1 MKPGASAKARSHK
14 KREVMKR
21 KDQPHTQY
29 GVETGCDHQAA
40 LIDYLY
46 DEATAIERA
55 RFERH
60 LQACSVC
67 SEELSSFR
75 RVRED
80 LGVWQAVVAPRT
92 EISIARSPVEV
103 FRELIGMLPVWARAA
118 AGAAVAAI
126 FLVAALSVSGAHIN
140 LREGTIGFGATAIGS
155 QPSNAR
161 GAETV
166 SLTREDI
173 ERMIDARTA
182 EVHASDQ
189 QQIEELR
196 TRLAGMNARLA
207 AADRDAMRLRV
218 EVANMRAE
226 QRALLARG
234 QSTLGEW
241 LFAVNGSREAWGGED
256 ERDD

>member
-1 MKPGASAKARSHK
+1 
-14 KREVMKR
+14 MKR
-21 KDQPHTQY
+21 KDQPRMQY
-29 GVETGCDHQAA
+29 RVEGDCDHKAA
-40 LIDYLY
+40 LIGYLY
-46 DEATAIERA
+46 DEATASERTA
-55 RFERH
+55 FELH
-60 LQACSVC
+60 LHECSVC
-67 SEELSSFR
+67 SEELSAFR

-80 LGVWQAVVAPRT
+80 LGSWQTVAAPRT

-103 FRELIGMLPVWARAA
+103 FRELIRMLPVWTRAA
-118 AGAAVAAI
+118 ATTAIAAI
-126 FLVAALSVSGAHIN
+126 LLIIVLSVSRAHIN
-140 LREGTIGFGATAIGS
+140 LREGTITFGANAAGS
-155 QPSNAR
+155 QASVSM
-161 GAETV
+161 GAAPEAV

-173 ERMIDARTA
+173 ERMIDARTT
-182 EVHASDQ
+182 EVRASDL

-196 TRLAGMNARLA
+196 TRLAGLDARLA
-207 AADRDAMRLRV
+207 AADRGAMRLRA

>member
-1 MKPGASAKARSHK
+1 
-14 KREVMKR
+14 MKR

-29 GVETGCDHQAA
+29 RVEGECDQQAA

-46 DEATAIERA
+46 DEATASERA

-67 SEELSSFR
+67 SEELSAFR

-80 LGVWQAVVAPRT
+80 LGSWQTVAAPRT
-92 EISIARSPVEV
+92 EISIARSPVAA
-103 FRELIGMLPVWARAA
+103 FREFIGMLPVWTRAA
-118 AGAAVAAI
+118 ATTAIAAI
-126 FLVAALSVSGAHIN
+126 LLIVVLSVSRAHIN
-140 LREGTIGFGATAIGS
+140 LREGTIGFGANAAGS
-155 QPSNAR
+155 QASNA
-161 GAETV
+161 GGDAAETV

-173 ERMIDARTA
+173 ERIIDARTP
-182 EVHASDQ
+182 EVRASDQ

-196 TRLAGMNARLA
+196 TRLAGLNARLA
-207 AADRDAMRLRV
+207 AADRDAMRLRA

-241 LFAVNGSREAWGGED
+241 LFAVNGSREAWGGDD
-256 ERDD
+256 EKDD

>member
-1 MKPGASAKARSHK
+1 
-14 KREVMKR
+14 MKR
-21 KDQPHTQY
+21 KDQPHMRNR
-29 GVETGCDHQAA
+29 VEAECDQQSA

-46 DEATAIERA
+46 DEATATERA

-60 LQACSVC
+60 LQSCSVC

-80 LGVWQAVVAPRT
+80 LGAWQAIAAPRT

-103 FRELIGMLPVWARAA
+103 FGALMGMLPVWARAA
-118 AGAAVAAI
+118 ATTAVASI
-126 FLVAALSVSGAHIN
+126 ILIAALSVTRAHIN

-155 QPSNAR
+155 QAPASGVVA
-161 GAETV
+161 AETV

-173 ERMIDARTA
+173 ERIIDARTS
-182 EVHASDQ
+182 VVRASEEQ
-189 QQIEELR
+189 QLKELR
-196 TRLAGMNARLA
+196 AKLADLNVRLA
-207 AADRDAMRLRV
+207 AADRSAMRLRE

-241 LFAVNGSREAWGGED
+241 LFAVNGSREAWSGDD